1 MNSVLRSRART
12 ASRQAHSFRPATP
25 TSSVWAA
32 RRLMSTQPQSEA
44 ESKDAP
50 AGQAPSLEDLTAKL
64 QAKEDEVKE
73 MTNRLR
79 YAQADFINLQR
90 NAQREKD
97 QTRDYAI
104 TKLAKDLVGTVDV
117 LTLALK
123 SVPEDA
129 RKGNQLYEGVEMT
142 QRSLLQSLAKY
153 GVEQYDPTGEK
164 FDPNFHEALYMAP
177 VPGKEP
183 GTVLETQ
190 KLGYRIKDRV
200 LRAAQVGVVQE
211 KS

>member
-1 MNSVLRSRART
+1 MNSVLRLRART
-12 ASRQAHSFRPATP
+12 ASRQAHPFRPATP

-32 RRLMSTQPQSEA
+32 RRLMSTHHNPRRNPKMHLRASTEFGGSHG
-44 ESKDAP
+44 E
-50 AGQAPSLEDLTAKL
+50 L

-129 RKGNQLYEGVEMT
+129 RKGNHCT
-142 QRSLLQSLAKY
+142 
-153 GVEQYDPTGEK
+153 
-164 FDPNFHEALYMAP
+164 
-177 VPGKEP
+177 
-183 GTVLETQ
+183 
-190 KLGYRIKDRV
+190 RV
-200 LRAAQVGVVQE
+200 
-211 KS
+211 